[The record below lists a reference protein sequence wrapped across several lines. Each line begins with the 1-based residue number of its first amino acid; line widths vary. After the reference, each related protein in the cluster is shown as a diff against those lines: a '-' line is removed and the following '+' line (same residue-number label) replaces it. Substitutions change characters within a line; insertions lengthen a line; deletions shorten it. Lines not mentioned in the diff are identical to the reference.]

1 MRHDRR
7 ALIAIIALALVS
19 ATALRAEGRQV
30 ELAWIRILAGEAEPA
45 VWRAGEE
52 WPARAADAPFAPSAV
67 LSYSALR
74 PGDTL
79 AETELVAKALSW
91 ERSLE
96 ASGRFSKAA
105 VFVIELPDYPQKR
118 GVIVEASPLDAPLFG
133 GGSAYASMDLPLFGG
148 RRTSLAMIAGANKD
162 AVEYR
167 DDAFRDLPLVL
178 DSRLEYDNDLIDKD
192 SFVGNRMTGSFGL
205 GPRLGPLCSLV
216 LSARGCVPFDSVQDS
231 SAFIAIDADLEYE
244 RPSLFDLKG
253 FDLSLSTTLSAYPGS
268 SALRLEAQSSLTV
281 PLGETNLECEAGAG
295 LSSGALDSTEFFDL
309 HGGPL
314 FLLGPEGYDK
324 EASEVELARLD
335 YGAPILHAPIASWL
349 EMSLGPFAFAEL
361 ARSNTDSGLLAGA
374 GGGLRLKLGSPVNL
388 TMDFGYAID
397 QDNVSGFVLNAA
409 ALTYL

>member
-19 ATALRAEGRQV
+19 ATALHAEGGTV
-30 ELAWIRILAGEAEPA
+30 KLAWIRILAGEAEPA
-45 VWRAGEE
+45 VWRAGEA
-52 WPARAADAPFAPSAV
+52 WPPREADAPFAPSAV
-67 LSYSALR
+67 LSYSTLR

-79 AETELVAKALSW
+79 AETELAARALSW
-91 ERSLE
+91 ERALE

-105 VFVIELPDYPQKR
+105 VFVVELPDDPQKR
-118 GVIVEASPLDAPLFG
+118 GAIVEASPLDVPLFG
-133 GGSAYASMDLPLFGG
+133 GGSAYASMDLPLFGA
-148 RRTSLAMIAGANKD
+148 RRSSLSMIAGANKD

-167 DDAFRDLPLVL
+167 DDTFRDLPFVL
-178 DSRLEYDNDLIDKD
+178 DSRLEYDNDLIEKS
-192 SFVGNRMTGSFGL
+192 SFVGNRVTGSFGL

-216 LSARGCVPFDSVQDS
+216 LSARGCVPFDSVQGS

-253 FDLSLSTTLSAYPGS
+253 LDLSLSTTLSAYPGS

-281 PLGETNLECEAGAG
+281 PLGETCLACEAGVG
-295 LSSGALDSTEFFDL
+295 ISSGALDSTELFDL

-349 EMSLGPFAFAEL
+349 EMSLGPFAFTEL
-361 ARSNTDSGLLAGA
+361 ARSNTDSSLLAGA

-397 QDNVSGFVLNAA
+397 QDSVSGFVFDAA